1 MAKKAGV
8 QHRQSEETRRRILEA
23 TLELA
28 AERGYEGTT
37 IALVTKRSG
46 LPSGSV
52 YWHFDNKD
60 SLFAALIEQSFEE
73 WARQTG
79 WDGDSGPS
87 SHRRLIDFMR
97 DRLTADD
104 FSHGFWRLG
113 LLLSLER
120 RMADS
125 VARQRFLEIRRRMLD
140 VLVRWWTD
148 VLPGEVTARDEGLA
162 RRLAQFAL
170 AASDGVFIAAAAGDD
185 WDFQG
190 LSDMLADA
198 LNHQVARAVR
208 ETREVAGAQAT
219 P

>member
-8 QHRQSEETRRRILEA
+8 QHRQSEESRRRILEA

-37 IALVTKRSG
+37 IALVSKRSG

-79 WDGDSGPS
+79 WASDDGPS
-87 SHRRLIDFMR
+87 SQRRLIDSMR
-97 DRLTADD
+97 DRLSADD

-125 VARQRFLEIRRRMLD
+125 AARQRFLEIRRRMLD
-140 VLVRWWTD
+140 VLTRWWTG
-148 VLPGEVTARDEGLA
+148 VLPEEVTARDESVA

-170 AASDGVFIAAAAGDD
+170 AASDGIFIAAAAGDD

-198 LNHQVARAVR
+198 LHHQVTRAVR
-208 ETREVAGAQAT
+208 EARETTGAGPT

>member
-8 QHRQSEETRRRILEA
+8 QHRQTEESRRRILEA

-37 IALVTKRSG
+37 IALVSKRSG

-52 YWHFDNKD
+52 YWHFENKD

-79 WDGDSGPS
+79 WSRESGPRS
-87 SHRRLIDFMR
+87 QQRLDDFLR
-97 DRLTADD
+97 ERLTADD

-125 VARQRFLEIRRRMLD
+125 AARQTFLAIRRRVLD
-140 VLVRWWTD
+140 TLAQWWSVL
-148 VLPGEVTARDEGLA
+148 LPDEVGARDPELS
-162 RRLAQFAL
+162 RRLAQFTL
-170 AASDGVFIAAAAGDD
+170 ATSDGLFIAMAAGDD
-185 WDFQG
+185 WDFHA
-190 LSDMLADA
+190 LSAMLADA
-198 LNHQVARAVR
+198 LSHQVCRALQGADG
-208 ETREVAGAQAT
+208 TAGAGQ

>member
-8 QHRQSEETRRRILEA
+8 QHRQTEESRRRILEA

-37 IALVTKRSG
+37 IALVSKRSG

-52 YWHFDNKD
+52 YWHFENKD
-60 SLFAALIEQSFEE
+60 SLFAALIKQSFEE

-79 WDGDSGPS
+79 WSRESGPPS
-87 SHRRLIDFMR
+87 LRRLDGFLR
-97 DRLTADD
+97 ERLTADD

-125 VARQRFLEIRRRMLD
+125 EARQTFLAIRRRVLD
-140 VLVRWWTD
+140 VLMQWWS
-148 VLPGEVTARDEGLA
+148 VLLPDEVGARAPELS
-162 RRLAQFAL
+162 RRLAQFTL
-170 AASDGVFIAAAAGDD
+170 ATSDGMFIAMAAGDE
-185 WDFQG
+185 WDFQA

-198 LNHQVARAVR
+198 LNHQVCRALR
-208 ETREVAGAQAT
+208 EADGATDAGRH
-219 P
+219 